1 MMRRKSKY
9 EIQQSNRA
17 KELIK
22 KSNIFNGDFGGK
34 LFPTDNGL
42 IPKADYL
49 LNSRNNLHN
58 FMVQGVIDYFEKYE
72 IVFWKTGIS
81 GVDEY
86 KMPTGHTLSSQISCL
101 NHLFPFRNDKKAVED
116 LFGISNPEKLVDGY
130 ITFEFTNKNISY
142 LRESCETRGSKCTS
156 IDAFVKSNKI
166 GIGIEWKYTETD
178 FDTTKAKDYWKQRYI
193 ERYKPLLKNSNI
205 IENDTLISCQM
216 YYELMRQ
223 TLLLEQMTLHDEITD
238 YKNIVV
244 CPKGNKELFECC
256 NNWKSNLKD
265 DKKFEIIDPKEL
277 LANIDSIIYQP
288 LIDYLS
294 IRYWND

>member
-17 KELIK
+17 KVLIK

-58 FMVQGVIDYFEKYE
+58 FMVQDVIDYFEKYE

-116 LFGISNPEKLVDGY
+116 LFGISNPEKLDDGY
-130 ITFEFTNKNISY
+130 VTFEFTNKNITY

-166 GIGIEWKYTETD
+166 GIGIEWKYIETD

-223 TLLLEQMTLHDEITD
+223 TLLLEQMTLHDEIPD
-238 YKNIVV
+238 YKKIVV
-244 CPKGNKELFECC
+244 CPKGNKEVFECC
-256 NNWKSNLKD
+256 TNWKSNLKD
-265 DKKFEIIDPKEL
+265 DKKFEIIDPQEL
-277 LANIDSIIYQP
+277 LANIDSMKYQP

>member
-1 MMRRKSKY
+1 MRRKSKY